1 MLRSIR
7 IHSREHAM
15 RTALIGHSF
24 SAIEK
29 LGLLTILVATLL
41 VGYHE
46 VRAMISSGHADVS
59 DLLLLFMYVE
69 VISMVEVYWSAGKLP
84 VRMPLYIA
92 MVALA
97 RHMLVEQH
105 LPALDL
111 LGTATAI
118 LLLAVSVVVVRYGH
132 LKLPYRDAIDER
144 HLS

>member
-1 MLRSIR
+1 
-7 IHSREHAM
+7 M
-15 RTALIGHSF
+15 RTAFIGRSF
-24 SAIEK
+24 SVIERI
-29 LGLLTILVATLL
+29 GLLTILVATLL
-41 VGYHE
+41 IGYHE
-46 VRAMISSGHADVS
+46 VRRMIESGQANVS

-97 RHMLVEQH
+97 RHMLIEQGV
-105 LPALDL
+105 PALDL
-111 LGTATAI
+111 LGTALAI

>member
-1 MLRSIR
+1 
-7 IHSREHAM
+7 M
-15 RTALIGHSF
+15 RTAFVGRLFSF
-24 SAIEK
+24 IERI
-29 LGLLTILVATLL
+29 GLLTILVATLL
-41 VGYHE
+41 IGYHE
-46 VRAMISSGHADVS
+46 VRLMIASGQANVS

-97 RHMLVEQH
+97 RHMLIEQG
-105 LPALDL
+105 LPVLDL
-111 LGTATAI
+111 LGTALAI

>member
-1 MLRSIR
+1 
-7 IHSREHAM
+7 M
-15 RTALIGHSF
+15 RTAFIGRSF
-24 SAIEK
+24 SVIER

-41 VGYHE
+41 IGYHE
-46 VRAMISSGHADVS
+46 VRLMIASGQANVG

-97 RHMLVEQH
+97 RHMLIEQG

-111 LGTATAI
+111 LGTALAI
-118 LLLAVSVVVVRYGH
+118 LLLAISVVVVRYGH

>member
-1 MLRSIR
+1 
-7 IHSREHAM
+7 M
-15 RTALIGHSF
+15 RTALIGRAF
-24 SAIEK
+24 SLIERV
-29 LGLLTILVATLL
+29 GLLTILIATLL
-41 VGYHE
+41 IGYHE
-46 VRAMISSGHADVS
+46 VRLMLAAGQANVS

-97 RHMLVEQH
+97 RHMLIEQG

-111 LGTATAI
+111 LGTALAI

-144 HLS
+144 PLS